1 MEKLTCI
8 YLAFAAALGTI
19 VILCKSFDLLCR
31 LCYSKQIS
39 NIRIL
44 FINMH
49 NLVRYA
55 FTPDFDIYYKYVVSG
70 GRWLKR
76 IKRIGWKAPFVR
88 RLLLKKIRNYVRE
101 TNEEIN
107 IIKDSDSEY
116 KFDKDYFEKSK
127 KFALFFKGQKTT
139 KSFDTSYGVYGCL
152 KVVGYS
158 SEGIICVAYGCLD
171 GFPYDGLCDYDF
183 IFREYIKE
191 CETNN
196 MIYVSV
202 EEFMKLIDNNLIK
215 SKWANW

>member
-1 MEKLTCI
+1 MEKLEFS
-8 YLAFAAALGTI
+8 YLAFAATFGTI
-19 VILCKSFDLLCR
+19 VILYKAFVLLFR
-31 LCYSKQIS
+31 LYHSKPIK

-44 FINMH
+44 FINMYH
-49 NLVRYA
+49 FVRYT
-55 FTPDFDIYYKYVVSG
+55 FTPDFVIYYKYVISDG
-70 GRWLKR
+70 KWLR
-76 IKRIGWKAPFVR
+76 CIKKIGWKAPFAR
-88 RLLLKKIRNYVRE
+88 RLLLKKIRNYIRE
-101 TNEEIN
+101 TNEEIED
-107 IIKDSDSEY
+107 IKSCGFE
-116 KFDKDYFEKSK
+116 FDKEYFKKSK
-127 KFALFFKGQKTT
+127 NFALFFKGKKTDINYENDF
-139 KSFDTSYGVYGCL
+139 FDCGYL

-196 MIYVSV
+196 MIYISV